1 MFSFWEVS
9 DMDEALRVLRA
20 QINLC
25 GITRREAA
33 HALNLSYSALNRK
46 LRGERHLLPE
56 EASKLRLL
64 VRQRLGISP

>member
-1 MFSFWEVS
+1 
-9 DMDEALRVLRA
+9 MDEALRVLRA

-25 GITRREAA
+25 SITRREAA

-56 EASKLRLL
+56 EAAKLRLL